1 MKYIQKKPKK
11 QKVFVNKKVKYNFYI
26 QKTIISGIVLQGWEV
41 KSIRVGRVQLT
52 SGYIN
57 INNNEIYLIG
67 VHIQPLNTI
76 VNSYLC
82 KSDRV
87 RKLLLHKKEIE
98 LIINYIQKKSYTVV
112 PIQLFWHKSWCKI
125 KIGIAKGKSHRDKR
139 LEKKNNS
146 WKIEQ
151 STIFKRISLKKKNN

>member
-1 MKYIQKKPKK
+1 MKSIQKKTK
-11 QKVFVNKKVKYNFYI
+11 KVFTNKQVKYNFYI

-41 KSIRVGRVQLT
+41 KSIRLGRVQLT

-67 VHIQPLNTI
+67 VHIQPLNTV
-76 VNSYLC
+76 VNSCLC
-82 KSDRV
+82 KSDRI

-98 LIINYIQKKSYTVV
+98 VIINYVQKKSYTVV
-112 PIQLFWHKSWCKI
+112 PIQLFWHKSWCKV
-125 KIGIAKGKSHRDKR
+125 KIGIAKGKSKRDKR

-151 STIFKRISLKKKNN
+151 STIFKRIFLNKKNN